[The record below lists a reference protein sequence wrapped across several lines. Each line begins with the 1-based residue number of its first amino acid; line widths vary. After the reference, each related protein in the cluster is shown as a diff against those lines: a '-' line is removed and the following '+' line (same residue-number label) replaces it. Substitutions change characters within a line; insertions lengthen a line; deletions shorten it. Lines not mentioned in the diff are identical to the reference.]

1 VRASAFVVLVV
12 LVALS
17 GIRRGHCDEAPD
29 PSVVVVSAD
38 AAFEEA
44 LRDALVDRE
53 VVRIGLATTP
63 TLADLGAQSRRLADL
78 HQALAT
84 VWLSPASTGATL
96 VTYDRASDRF
106 LVRELVYGLPL
117 TPTQAA
123 EAARMVRTMLRALR
137 SDDDEAI
144 VRVGEPVEPLR
155 PAAEPAP
162 RFGASLGVGAWL
174 ASPEAYAAPQVTLA
188 VAWRPHGLGAAM
200 TATFAPAADIDTPS
214 FAGSVRDVV
223 VAAEVRRALRVAPT
237 VHITPGLGGALHVL
251 SFEGAFGA
259 GPLLASRRYD
269 PAVRV
274 GLLADV
280 ALPYALQVGLGVS
293 ADCLLQRQRYEAGN
307 ERILIVPRVQ
317 LLMAAFVGV
326 RL

>member
-1 VRASAFVVLVV
+1 MIAVLVM
-12 LVALS
+12 LGVA
-17 GIRRGHCDEAPD
+17 RRGHCEEAPD
-29 PSVVVVSAD
+29 PTVVVVSAD
-38 AAFEEA
+38 VAFEEA
-44 LRDALVDRE
+44 LRDALVDRK
-53 VVRIGLATTP
+53 VTRIGPAANP
-63 TLADLGAQSRRLADL
+63 ALADLAAESRRLADV
-78 HQALAT
+78 HHALST

-106 LVRELVYGLPL
+106 LVRELVYALPL

-144 VRVGEPVEPLR
+144 VRSVGTPAGPDRPL
-155 PAAEPAP
+155 AEPEPQLAP
-162 RFGASLGVGAWL
+162 SLGVGAWL

-188 VAWRPHGLGAAM
+188 VAWRPHDLGAAM
-200 TATFAPAADIDTPS
+200 SATFAPAADIETVS
-214 FAGSVRDVV
+214 FAGAVRDVV

-237 VHITPGLGGALHVL
+237 VHVTPGLGAALHVL

-274 GLLADV
+274 GVLTDV
-280 ALPYALQVGLGVS
+280 ALPYALEVGLGVS

>member
-1 VRASAFVVLVV
+1 MRASAIVLLVV
-12 LVALS
+12 AMAAWGS
-17 GIRRGHCDEAPD
+17 RRGHCEEAPD
-29 PSVVVVSAD
+29 PTVVVVSPD

-44 LRDALVDRE
+44 LRDALVDRH
-53 VVRIGLATTP
+53 VTRIGPAATPMLAE
-63 TLADLGAQSRRLADL
+63 LAAQSRRLADQN
-78 HQALAT
+78 HAVAT
-84 VWLSPASTGATL
+84 VWLSAASAGATL
-96 VTYDRASDRF
+96 VTYDRATDRF
-106 LVRELVYGLPL
+106 LVRELVYALPL

-137 SDDDEAI
+137 SDDEDAI
-144 VRVGEPVEPLR
+144 VRVGEPVGPR
-155 PAAEPAP
+155 RVVPEPAP
-162 RFGASLGVGAWL
+162 RFGAALGVGAWL

-188 VAWRPHGLGAAM
+188 VAWRPHDLGVAM
-200 TATFAPAADIDTPS
+200 TATFAPSADIDTAS
-214 FAGSVRDVV
+214 FSGNVRDVV
-223 VAAEVRRALRVAPT
+223 VGAEVRRALRVAPT
-237 VHITPGLGGALHVL
+237 VHVTPGVGGALHVL

-269 PAVRV
+269 PAVRL
-274 GLLADV
+274 GLMTDV
-280 ALPYALQVGLGVS
+280 ALPYALEVGLGVS